1 MDFLRKLPI
10 PMAVKAEFPLSEACV
25 AVKEKRDKEIAAV
38 LRGESSRLLMIV
50 GPCSADREDAVMDFA
65 HRLAALAEQVKDKIL
80 LIPRIYCNKPRTTG
94 KGYKGMAHQPDPSKD
109 PDMLEGLVSIRKMH
123 LRVIEETGLTSADE
137 MLYPE
142 DYRYLSDLISYLAV
156 GARSVENQQHRL
168 TASGLSIPVGM
179 KNPTSGD
186 LNIMIN
192 AITAA
197 QTAHMFIYRG
207 WEVVS
212 HGNPLAHAI
221 LRGSVDRYGK
231 MSPNYHYED
240 LMQLF
245 YLYAEGGLVNKAVIV
260 DANHCNSGKEP
271 FEQIR
276 ICKEVLHSRRY
287 SKDVEGLVKGVMV
300 ESYLEDGCQSVGGKV
315 YGQSITDP
323 CLGWNKTE
331 HLIYELADQL

>member
-10 PMAVKAEFPLSEACV
+10 PMAIKAEYPISEACT
-25 AVKEKRDKEIAAV
+25 ALKKKRDKEIAAI
-38 LRGESSRLLMIV
+38 LKGESDRLLLIA
-50 GPCSADREDAVMDFA
+50 GPCSADREDAVMDYV
-65 HRLAALAEQVKDKIL
+65 HRLARLAEEVRDKLVIV
-80 LIPRIYCNKPRTTG
+80 PRIYCNKPRTTG
-94 KGYKGMAHQPDPSKD
+94 KGYKGMAHQPDPSKE

-123 LRVIEETGLTSADE
+123 LKVIAETGLTSADE

-179 KNPTSGD
+179 KNPTGGD

-192 AITAA
+192 AVTAA

-212 HGNPLAHAI
+212 HGNPLAHGI

-245 YLYAEGGLVNKAVIV
+245 YLYAEGDLVNKAVIV

-323 CLGWNKTE
+323 CLGWDKTE
-331 HLIYELADQL
+331 RLIYELADQS

>member
-10 PMAVKAEFPLSEACV
+10 PMAIKAEYPLSERCV
-25 AVKEKRDKEIAAV
+25 NLKEERDKEIADIIK
-38 LRGESSRLLMIV
+38 GESNRFLMIV
-50 GPCSADREDAVMDFA
+50 GPCSADREDAVMDFVT
-65 HRLAALAEQVKDKIL
+65 RLATVAEEVKDRIL
-80 LIPRIYCNKPRTTG
+80 VIPRIYCNKPRTTG
-94 KGYKGMAHQPDPSKD
+94 KGYKGMAHQPDPNKE

-137 MLYPE
+137 MLYPD

-192 AITAA
+192 ALTAA

-245 YLYAEGGLVNKAVIV
+245 YLYNEGDLVNQSAIV

-287 SKDVEGLVKGVMV
+287 SKDIESLVKGVMV
-300 ESYLEDGCQSVGGKV
+300 ESYLEDGCQSVGGSV

-323 CLGWNKTE
+323 CLGWQKTE
-331 HLIYELADQL
+331 RLIYELADQL

>member
-10 PMAVKAEFPLSEACV
+10 PMAVKAKYPISGAC
-25 AVKEKRDKEIAAV
+25 AAIKEKRDKEIAAI
-38 LRGESSRLLMIV
+38 LRGENERLLLIV
-50 GPCSADREDAVMDFA
+50 GPCSADREDAVMDYV
-65 HRLAALAEQVKDKIL
+65 HRLANLAGEVKDKVLI
-80 LIPRIYCNKPRTTG
+80 IPRIYCNKPRTTG
-94 KGYKGMAHQPDPSKD
+94 KGYMGMAHQPDPSKE

-123 LRVIEETGLTSADE
+123 LKVIEETGLTSADE

-192 AITAA
+192 AVTAA

-245 YLYAEGGLVNKAVIV
+245 YLYAEGELINKAVIV

-287 SKDVEGLVKGVMV
+287 SKDIQGLVKGVMV
-300 ESYLEDGCQSVGGKV
+300 ESYLEDGCQSVSGKV

-323 CLGWNKTE
+323 CLGWHKTE
-331 HLIYELADQL
+331 RLIYELADQG

>member
-1 MDFLRKLPI
+1 
-10 PMAVKAEFPLSEACV
+10 MAIKAEYPISEQCV
-25 AVKEKRDKEIAAV
+25 AIKEKRDKEIAAV
-38 LRGESSRLLMIV
+38 LKGESERFLMIV
-50 GPCSADREDAVMDFA
+50 GPCSADREDAVMDYVS
-65 HRLAALAEQVKDKIL
+65 RLAAVADQVKDKIL
-80 LIPRIYCNKPRTTG
+80 IIPRIYCNKPRTTG
-94 KGYKGMAHQPDPSKD
+94 KGYKGMAHQPDPTKE

-142 DYRYLSDLISYLAV
+142 DYRYLSDLVSYLAV

-168 TASGLSIPVGM
+168 TASGLDIPVGM

-192 AITAA
+192 ALMAA

-245 YLYAEGGLVNKAVIV
+245 YLYGEGELVNKAAIV

-287 SKDVEGLVKGVMV
+287 SKDVESLVKGVMV
-300 ESYLEDGCQSVGGKV
+300 ESYLEDGCQRVGGNV

-323 CLGWNKTE
+323 CLGWEKTK
-331 HLIYELADQL
+331 HLIFEMADQL